1 MEQEKNMAKNTGEN
15 TRKGAVKKKD
25 QSLNPKTQKWTKRDA
40 TTGRFT
46 SVKSD
51 GTPFKGVTKK

>member
-1 MEQEKNMAKNTGEN
+1 MAKNTGEN

-25 QSLNPKTQKWTKRDA
+25 QSLNPKTQRWTKRDA
-40 TTGRFT
+40 ITGKFT

>member
-25 QSLNPKTQKWTKRDA
+25 QSLNPKTRKWTKRDA